1 MEFFPKRNPYKLS
14 PERREVE
21 KELLK
26 LARPNVG
33 LHGTSTYRDQLIEL
47 AKSYDPEQT
56 PDSVDAQYTYY
67 SLIDPD
73 RMKGKH
79 IHPLFFSYTITLAR
93 TFAMKAVRTDA
104 ERGISSRPILRVMTN
119 MHPETIIDDY
129 RVDNKRKRSLIDF
142 EAREDHHGLYE
153 RTVGKIDEIDY
164 DFTVGVVD
172 NDTRVLQQL
181 VPILLRPLS
190 PVQE

>member
-56 PDSVDAQYTYY
+56 PDSANAK
-67 SLIDPD
+67 PD
-73 RMKGKH
+73 
-79 IHPLFFSYTITLAR
+79 
-93 TFAMKAVRTDA
+93 
-104 ERGISSRPILRVMTN
+104 
-119 MHPETIIDDY
+119 
-129 RVDNKRKRSLIDF
+129 
-142 EAREDHHGLYE
+142 
-153 RTVGKIDEIDY
+153 
-164 DFTVGVVD
+164 
-172 NDTRVLQQL
+172 
-181 VPILLRPLS
+181 S
-190 PVQE
+190 PQNLGFR